1 MISSRPEEGLANLLS
16 ALLVIPCRQVV
27 WVFGRCVLVSAAKLK
42 LLLENLGATE
52 SGFFVLTNPRL
63 VSDSGLFNNY
73 FFNESWCHDA
83 VLSVIEFAKDL
94 SIAIAEGLRSTQP
107 YISVTT

>member
-1 MISSRPEEGLANLLS
+1 
-16 ALLVIPCRQVV
+16 
-27 WVFGRCVLVSAAKLK
+27 VLVGAAKLK

-73 FFNESWCHDA
+73 FFNESWYHDA
-83 VLSVIEFAKDL
+83 ALSVTEFAKDL
-94 SIAIAEGLRSTQP
+94 SIAIPEGLRSTQP
-107 YISVTT
+107 YISVTA